1 MHSAAFRAFQSIIS
15 CPCALSR
22 MAGESWAMAVVSTAT
37 PAYQLKDFFLLEAAD
52 EAEDLHARVPA
63 DVSDVGIRQP
73 TTFTQSRH

>member
-1 MHSAAFRAFQSIIS
+1 
-15 CPCALSR
+15 
-22 MAGESWAMAVVSTAT
+22 MAVVSTAT